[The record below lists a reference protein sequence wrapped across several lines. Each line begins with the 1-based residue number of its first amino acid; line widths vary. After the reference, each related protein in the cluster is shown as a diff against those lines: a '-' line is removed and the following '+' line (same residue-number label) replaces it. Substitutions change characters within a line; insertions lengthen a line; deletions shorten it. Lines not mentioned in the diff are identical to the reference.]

1 LAENFEHR
9 LGPTDVVSVAV
20 YRAPEFSGSYRLDAS
35 GTIVMPLIGLV
46 PAQGMT
52 TTELANDLRQR
63 LSGQYYVNPD
73 VSVSLSESNS
83 QQVVID
89 GSVSSPGQMPLI
101 GRTTLMEVVARAGG
115 ASGNANMRR
124 VLIFREI
131 DGQRMVAAF
140 DLAAIREAQA
150 EDPEIFAQ
158 DIIIVDG
165 SRTRQWYRDFLLTL
179 PIVGLFRPFIY

>member
-1 LAENFEHR
+1 
-9 LGPTDVVSVAV
+9 
-20 YRAPEFSGSYRLDAS
+20 
-35 GTIVMPLIGLV
+35 
-46 PAQGMT
+46 
-52 TTELANDLRQR
+52 
-63 LSGQYYVNPD
+63 
-73 VSVSLSESNS
+73 
-83 QQVVID
+83 
-89 GSVSSPGQMPLI
+89 MPLI
-101 GRTTLMEVVARAGG
+101 GRTTLMEAVARAGG
-115 ASGNANMRR
+115 ATGSANMRR

-179 PIVGLFRPFIY
+179 PVIGLFRPFIY